1 MVQKITVY
9 PFNVFIVD
17 DSVIIAERLKDLL
30 KDLKFIT
37 SIGSAENI
45 EDAKLHIEVHE
56 PKVVF
61 LDINLKEDAPNAN
74 GISLLEFLRKAY
86 PNMFIV
92 MLTNLSLPQYKQKC
106 LDLGA
111 DYFYDKTN
119 DFDKILDMMIGINN
133 FLINK

>member
-30 KDLKFIT
+30 KDLNFIT
-37 SIGSAENI
+37 SIGNAVNI
-45 EDAKLHIEVHE
+45 EDAKLHIEEHE

-61 LDINLKEDAPNAN
+61 LDINLKEKEPNAN
-74 GISLLEFLRKAY
+74 GISLLSFLRKAY

-106 LDLGA
+106 LELGA

-119 DFDKILDMMIGINN
+119 DFDKIMDTMIGIND
-133 FLINK
+133 FLTTK